1 MPYNIIKSGRKYE
14 LYLIDGN
21 KLLGTHTSKKKAEA
35 QIKAIEINKT
45 GRKNPELYQKA
56 KAIAD
61 EKYGEKHSARK
72 QQQITRI
79 YKDLGGEYT
88 DDLKPNQKA
97 LRTWTAEDWG
107 RDISDGRYLPKKI
120 REQLTPEEYLKTS
133 IAKMKGK
140 TQYVKQPEEIVEKIR
155 KIKEGKGKV
164 SKKIGK
170 YTYYISDKP
179 EKKLMTIVNGKKI
192 YFGQM
197 GYMHY
202 KDKTGLLDKSLS
214 HLDKDRR
221 SRYLARASKIEN
233 KEGEYTGL
241 NPESPNYHAINIL
254 W

>member
-21 KLLGTHTSKKKAEA
+21 KLLGTHTSKKKAEE

-45 GRKNPELYQKA
+45 GRKNN
-56 KAIAD
+56 
-61 EKYGEKHSARK
+61 G
-72 QQQITRI
+72 
-79 YKDLGGEYT
+79 
-88 DDLKPNQKA
+88 
-97 LRTWTAEDWG
+97 
-107 RDISDGRYLPKKI
+107 KK
-120 REQLTPEEYLKTS
+120 
-133 IAKMKGK
+133 
-140 TQYVKQPEEIVEKIR
+140 V
-155 KIKEGKGKV
+155 
-164 SKKIGK
+164 GK
-170 YTYYISDKP
+170 YIYYISDKP

-221 SRYLARASKIEN
+221 NRYIARASKIVN
-233 KEGEYTGL
+233 KEGELTAL